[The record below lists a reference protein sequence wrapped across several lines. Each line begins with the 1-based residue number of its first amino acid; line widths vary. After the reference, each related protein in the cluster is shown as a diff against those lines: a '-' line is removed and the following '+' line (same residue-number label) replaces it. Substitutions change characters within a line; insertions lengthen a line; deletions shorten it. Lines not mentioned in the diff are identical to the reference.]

1 MESAVGRESLILTS
15 QATNKVL
22 QGGLRAALFLCVMRA
37 TSEES
42 QPGLYMLDS
51 YIVRIITYLE
61 LERCH

>member
-22 QGGLRAALFLCVMRA
+22 QGGLRAALFLCARRA

-42 QPGLYMLDS
+42 QPGLYLLDS
-51 YIVRIITYLE
+51 NIVRIITYLE
-61 LERCH
+61 VKRFH